1 MRAHIIYPN
10 YLAPDGKDMSIG
22 GIQTYIANLA
32 PVLRDEGYEVHIY
45 QRSEQDFTVNRDEAI
60 VHGCRHKD
68 NFSYRLFLYLFDR
81 ARQNISQQ
89 DDIVIFGSEACVV
102 PCPGYCSIA
111 IQHGIWWDIAQQE
124 HVSAM
129 KYLYH
134 FLYKSRMAWCTI
146 KRDAMVNTLVCV
158 DHNFVNWYRALTLYP
173 KNKLY
178 VIPNFSETPD
188 TLPHKGVSP
197 IRIIFARRF
206 NTYRGTRLFTH
217 SIARILSEYHD
228 IEVTIAGAG
237 PDEQYMRDRLE
248 KLPGVT
254 FTTYA
259 SNESLH
265 MHQDK
270 HIAVVPTTGSEG
282 TSLSLLEAMASGCA
296 VICTNVGG
304 MTNIVLDHYN
314 GIMISPDEEE
324 LYQSLKELIDNASL
338 RNTLSARAYDTVRDS
353 FSLEIWRNK
362 WRRIIRAVKRTP

>member
-45 QRSEQDFTVNRDEAI
+45 QRSEQDFTVNRDDAI

-68 NFSYRLFLYLFDR
+68 NFSYRLFLYLFDQ
-81 ARQNISQQ
+81 ARQGINPQ
-89 DDIVIFGSEACVV
+89 DDLVVFGSEACVV
-102 PCPGYCSIA
+102 PCPGYRSIA
-111 IQHGIWWDIAQQE
+111 IQHGIWWDIARPGKC
-124 HVSAM
+124 SGL

-134 FLYKSRMAWCTI
+134 FLCKSRMAWCTI
-146 KRDAMVNTLVCV
+146 KRDALVGTLVCV

-188 TLPHKGVSP
+188 TLPHKDEP
-197 IRIIFARRF
+197 PLRIIFARRF

-217 SIARILSEYHD
+217 AIMRILGECQG
-228 IEVTIAGAG
+228 IEVTVAGTG
-237 PDEQYMRDRLE
+237 PDEQYMRERLE

-259 SNESLH
+259 SNDSLRIH
-265 MHQDK
+265 SDK

-324 LYQSLKELIDNASL
+324 LYQALKELIGDAAL
-338 RNTLSARAYDTVRDS
+338 RRTLAARAYDTVCHS
-353 FSLEIWRNK
+353 FSLEIWKSK
-362 WRRIIRAVKRTP
+362 WRRIIREARRE